1 MKQQQMK
8 NGNYGKEKRSTSK
21 ASSKNSGSNGSPNVN
36 SWINIEKVREK
47 IQVLNPTLI
56 FVEQS

>member
-1 MKQQQMK
+1 MNEKQRDIITNGDIGQGQNLVQAKMKQQQMK

-36 SWINIEKVREK
+36 S
-47 IQVLNPTLI
+47 
-56 FVEQS
+56 